1 VAARASTEARRH
13 TTREIGVSEMDSQR
27 GGEQWRLS
35 PELEAELRQ
44 TLLRLR
50 TVGVSNPDSAEQL
63 MCSPA
68 VLEIVQEVTK
78 ANSLKAPRGKTPK
91 DWWLLL
97 RKNPELRDEWRWE
110 TVDVLGRRLRAALE
124 ANREAALEALGD
136 LEQNV
141 VGYWRTRVTYS
152 AIKAAFNLHKES
164 RFKTGYD
171 RKQKRAVCVECFD
184 PSVRGGILDG
194 EDRRAEGEV
203 VEMELRLDLAM
214 LIDRLEDPRQ
224 REVMRLCLMGYDY
237 QDIAPELGISE
248 RHVLDAVEQAR
259 RVLWKGMGNER
270 AMRIDRLED
279 PRQREVMW
287 LSDMER
293 YNYPEIAA
301 KLGLSYEQV
310 RYAVEQARKQL
321 DGLQPVA

>member
-1 VAARASTEARRH
+1 
-13 TTREIGVSEMDSQR
+13 MDSQR

-50 TVGVSNPDSAEQL
+50 TEGVSNPDIAEQL
-63 MCSPA
+63 MRSPA
-68 VLEIVQEVTK
+68 VLDIVHEVTK
-78 ANSLKAPRGKTPK
+78 ANSLKALRGKTPK

-110 TVDVLGRRLRAALE
+110 TVVVLDRRLRAALE
-124 ANREAALEALGD
+124 AGPEAALKTLGD
-136 LEQNV
+136 PEQNV
-141 VGYWRTRVTYS
+141 AGYWRMKVTYA
-152 AIKAAFNLHKES
+152 AIKAASILHKES
-164 RFKTGYD
+164 RFRTGYD
-171 RKQKRAVCVECFD
+171 RKQQREVSVECFD

-194 EDRRAEGEV
+194 EDKRAEDDS

-224 REVMRLCLMGYDY
+224 REVMRLSLMGYDY
-237 QDIAPELGISE
+237 KDIAPELGISE
-248 RHVLDAVEQAR
+248 PHVLDALEQAR
-259 RVLWKGMGNER
+259 RVLWKGLGNER
-270 AMRIDRLED
+270 AIRIDRLED

-287 LSDMER
+287 LSEMER
-293 YNYPEIAA
+293 YNYPEIGA

-310 RYAVEQARKQL
+310 RYAVEKARKQL
-321 DGLQPVA
+321 DGLRPVG